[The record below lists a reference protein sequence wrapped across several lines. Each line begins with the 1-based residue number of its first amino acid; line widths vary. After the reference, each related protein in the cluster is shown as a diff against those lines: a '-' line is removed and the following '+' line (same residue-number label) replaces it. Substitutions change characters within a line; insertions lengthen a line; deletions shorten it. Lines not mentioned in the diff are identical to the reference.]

1 MIKNVIFRVCEPLTL
16 GMYVVG
22 LTDWQD
28 GGDHAERDC

>member
-1 MIKNVIFRVCEPLTL
+1 MIWNCIGRVCEPLTL

-22 LTDWQD
+22 LSDRQD